1 MYRQMAGEITKK
13 EKVDRGER
21 IQNRICA
28 FWWQIERME
37 KVGMREKM
45 ESSELGAKNTAQRN
59 GCQGKNDSLESR
71 ASKCAHLL
79 REQKGRAHRKPCDLQ
94 DLDSRSKAV
103 MEDVEWVTKN
113 FAVLSH

>member
-1 MYRQMAGEITKK
+1 MYMQMADEITKK

-28 FWWQIERME
+28 FWWQRERME

-45 ESSELGAKNTAQRN
+45 ESSELGAKNIAQCN

-71 ASKCAHLL
+71 ASNCSHLL
-79 REQKGRAHRKPCDLQ
+79 REQKGRTHRNSCDLQ

-103 MEDVEWVTKN
+103 MEDVN
-113 FAVLSH
+113 G